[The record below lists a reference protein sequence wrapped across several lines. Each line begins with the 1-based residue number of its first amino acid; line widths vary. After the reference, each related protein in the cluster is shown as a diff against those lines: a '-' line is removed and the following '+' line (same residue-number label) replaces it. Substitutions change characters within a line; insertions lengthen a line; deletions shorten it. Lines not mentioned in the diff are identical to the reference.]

1 VNSHPAMQPARND
14 RVRHYL
20 GGELLGRE
28 PLPGLFVFGFQS
40 TGHHTVVF
48 DSVVNHGRTITQIN
62 TKVVA
67 CHDAPFGRIHPPIL
81 THYELLA
88 C

>member
-1 VNSHPAMQPARND
+1 M
-14 RVRHYL
+14 
-20 GGELLGRE
+20 
-28 PLPGLFVFGFQS
+28 
-40 TGHHTVVF
+40 VVF

-67 CHDAPFGRIHPPIL
+67 CHDAPFGRLHPPVPA
-81 THYELLA
+81 HYELLA

>member
-1 VNSHPAMQPARND
+1 VNSHPATQPAGND

-20 GGELLGRE
+20 RGELLGRE

-40 TGHHTVVF
+40 TGLHTVVF
-48 DSVVNHGRTITQIN
+48 DSVVNHRRTITQID

-67 CHDAPFGRIHPPIL
+67 CHDAPFGRLHPPVL
-81 THYELLA
+81 AHYELLA
-88 C
+88 F